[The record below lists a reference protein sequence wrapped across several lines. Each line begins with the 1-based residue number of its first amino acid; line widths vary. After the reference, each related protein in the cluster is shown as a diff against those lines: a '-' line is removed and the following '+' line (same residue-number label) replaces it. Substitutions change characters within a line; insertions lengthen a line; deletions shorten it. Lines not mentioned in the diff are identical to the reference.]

1 MPVFDFIPSLQTI
14 ALFSLAA
21 FLLAITPGPDMGL
34 FLARTVTGGRS
45 AGFAAMFGASTGL
58 IVHATL
64 AGLGLSALLAAS
76 ATAFFVLKIVGGLYL
91 LWLAYGAIR
100 HGSAFA
106 IDKDSVPKQSLFATF
121 LTGLGINLTNPKVI
135 VFFVTFLPQF
145 IDPADPMASGKLL
158 FLGFFFLLIGIPT
171 GAAIILVAEKFTRFM
186 QSSPKAMRIFDY
198 GFAGVMSAFALK
210 LILTQG
216 R

>member
-1 MPVFDFIPSLQTI
+1 MLNLDFIPSLQTI
-14 ALFSLAA
+14 ALFSLAS
-21 FLLAITPGPDMGL
+21 LILALTPGPDMAL

-45 AGFAAMFGASTGL
+45 SGFAAMFGASTGL
-58 IVHATL
+58 VVHALL

-76 ATAFFVLKIVGGLYL
+76 ATAFFILKIVGGFYL

-100 HGSAFA
+100 HGSAFSV
-106 IDKDSVPKQSLFATF
+106 DSNAVPKQSWLATF

-145 IDPADPMASGKLL
+145 IDASDPSASGQLL
-158 FLGFFFLLIGIPT
+158 FLGLFFLLIGIPT
-171 GAAIILVAEKFTRFM
+171 NAVVILIAERFTNFM
-186 QSSPKAMRIFDY
+186 QSSPRAMRIFDY
-198 GFAGVMSAFALK
+198 GFAGIVTAFALK
-210 LILTQG
+210 LVLTQG

>member
-1 MPVFDFIPSLQTI
+1 MLNLEFVPPLQTI
-14 ALFSLAA
+14 ALFSLAS
-21 FLLAITPGPDMGL
+21 LILALTPGPDMAL
-34 FLARTVTGGRS
+34 FLARTVSGGRS
-45 AGFAAMFGASTGL
+45 SGFAAMFGASTGL
-58 IVHATL
+58 IIHALL

-76 ATAFFVLKIVGGLYL
+76 ATAFFILKIIGGLYL

-100 HGSAFA
+100 HGSAF
-106 IDKDSVPKQSLFATF
+106 SVDGPSSPQQTWLATF

-145 IDPADPMASGKLL
+145 IDANDPAASAQLL
-158 FLGFFFLLIGIPT
+158 FLGLFFLLIGIPT
-171 GAAIILVAEKFTRFM
+171 NAIVILIAERFTNFM

-198 GFAGVMSAFALK
+198 GFAGIVTAFALK
-210 LILTQG
+210 LVLTQG